1 MLYFVIRAFFD
12 SLGFLMEKG
21 LVRAALR
28 QEKPKGACVVSAY
41 SQERAPGPMGGS
53 QALHPADRI
62 QLLEL

>member
-1 MLYFVIRAFFD
+1 M
-12 SLGFLMEKG
+12 
-21 LVRAALR
+21 RAALR

-62 QLLEL
+62 QFLEL